1 MYNIQSMNH
10 TQISI
15 LCSYPTLRS
24 KAYNKFAIS
33 WIYFNSLTN
42 PATNWNIQL
51 ERPSDE
57 LLPPQRSVQT
67 CSQRLTNSNH
77 KVRKMTHVQ
86 HIWLNSTS
94 RRWISVKVSHDW
106 PRTHREDQ
114 VTLPL
119 CITRLPHRYSHPY
132 HCPSLWCNP
141 VGYLGD

>member
-1 MYNIQSMNH
+1 MVNLNEIPMNEYMYIYIFIDIYIYNIFINYIRLTCIYTTKTNVYVYVYIYIQSMNH

-51 ERPSDE
+51 ERPPSDE

-77 KVRKMTHVQ
+77 KVQKMTHVQ
-86 HIWLNSTS
+86 HIWLNPSS
-94 RRWISVKVSHDW
+94 RR
-106 PRTHREDQ
+106 
-114 VTLPL
+114 
-119 CITRLPHRYSHPY
+119 
-132 HCPSLWCNP
+132 
-141 VGYLGD
+141 